1 MKFFTKLDQLI
12 EFYKKE
18 NMGLVTHLQYP
29 VPLEEEDAGDEP
41 EDETEGVLSP
51 PELPPRNIPVSAGPC
66 EAKEVPLSSENPRA
80 TEVSRPSL
88 SETLFQR
95 LQTMDTSG

>member
-1 MKFFTKLDQLI
+1 MSGWVPCTGGTAGQPRGPLCRQVILREASAQLDGI
-12 EFYKKE
+12 PIFSR
-18 NMGLVTHLQYP
+18 V
-29 VPLEEEDAGDEP
+29 
-41 EDETEGVLSP
+41 EGVVSP
-51 PELPPRNIPVSAGPC
+51 PELPPRNIPLSAGPY

-95 LQTMDTSG
+95 LQCMDTSG